1 MDACIVGYPKDFC
14 DCSESCKFVSNYFV
28 QGDHNDDQELD
39 KTEVLSMKKFS
50 RLITP
55 IPGMDDELDLLESRE
70 GGKQVMNFAKS
81 TQNLFETLPKSRK
94 CTTILR
100 TYLFFFFFQSM
111 QFLTPDMAKTSNA
124 IQIKS
129 PSSPTSSRRSSIT
142 ATSKKSSSTKRN
154 SIRRNSKS
162 NIDKKQKIN
171 TKGTPSKP
179 LNSNVNTSSKDKT
192 IEVVNQQDTNNS
204 DLIIMEQQLR
214 AEDNMELHEKIEVLA

>member
-1 MDACIVGYPKDFC
+1 
-14 DCSESCKFVSNYFV
+14 
-28 QGDHNDDQELD
+28 
-39 KTEVLSMKKFS
+39 
-50 RLITP
+50 
-55 IPGMDDELDLLESRE
+55 
-70 GGKQVMNFAKS
+70 
-81 TQNLFETLPKSRK
+81 
-94 CTTILR
+94 
-100 TYLFFFFFQSM
+100 M
-111 QFLTPDMAKTSNA
+111 QFLTPDLAKTSNA

-204 DLIIMEQQLR
+204 DLIIMEQQRR

>member
-1 MDACIVGYPKDFC
+1 
-14 DCSESCKFVSNYFV
+14 
-28 QGDHNDDQELD
+28 
-39 KTEVLSMKKFS
+39 
-50 RLITP
+50 
-55 IPGMDDELDLLESRE
+55 
-70 GGKQVMNFAKS
+70 
-81 TQNLFETLPKSRK
+81 
-94 CTTILR
+94 
-100 TYLFFFFFQSM
+100 
-111 QFLTPDMAKTSNA
+111 MAKTSNA

-204 DLIIMEQQLR
+204 DLIIMEQQRR

>member
-1 MDACIVGYPKDFC
+1 
-14 DCSESCKFVSNYFV
+14 
-28 QGDHNDDQELD
+28 
-39 KTEVLSMKKFS
+39 
-50 RLITP
+50 
-55 IPGMDDELDLLESRE
+55 
-70 GGKQVMNFAKS
+70 
-81 TQNLFETLPKSRK
+81 
-94 CTTILR
+94 
-100 TYLFFFFFQSM
+100 M

-142 ATSKKSSSTKRN
+142 ATSKKSSSSTKRN

-179 LNSNVNTSSKDKT
+179 LNSNVNTSTKDKT

-204 DLIIMEQQLR
+204 DLIIMEQQR
-214 AEDNMELHEKIEVLA
+214 KAEDNMELHEKIEVLA